1 MKSSASLVSSV
12 FSARVDWHV
21 ALRRRRYPNHP
32 CSHRFVVATSCQ
44 SKLHAAYLLLYV
56 ERASDMAAC
65 SLRFVDLC
73 LSYLSIPFTLA
84 YLAHQRR
91 DIPFNWMFLCFGTFI
106 IACGFTHAMEI
117 WTLWHANYWL
127 SGAIKAVTAVA
138 SIGTAI
144 LLVKLMPQLVAL
156 PSPAALQAEVA
167 QRERAEAKS
176 RALLETAPDAIVV
189 VDQQGTILLVN
200 AQVEKLFGHQP
211 EDLVGKE
218 IETLVPQRFRG
229 GHPGHRTSFFS
240 EPRVRPMGAGLE
252 LYGLHKDG
260 HEFPVEISL
269 SPVET
274 AEGVLVS
281 SAIRDITDRKRA
293 EAKFRGLLEAAP
305 DAMVV
310 VNGRGEIVLVNAQ
323 TEKVFGYRRD
333 ELLGQKVEMLVP
345 QRFRDRHSRHRTGFF
360 TEPRVR
366 PMGKS
371 LELYGLHK
379 DGHEF
384 PVEISLSPLE
394 TEEGLLVSSAI
405 RDISDRKRAEE
416 AAWKLAA
423 IVESSDDAIIGKDLD
438 GLIVSWNQGAER
450 MFGYSAEEAVGRNVS
465 LIYPPEHVDDEIEFL
480 ERLKG
485 GESIEHK
492 ETVRVTKSGMRVDVL
507 ITISPI
513 KDRFGRI
520 VGASKIARDISARK
534 LAEHQVQKLNDI
546 LSERVTELAA
556 INTELESFSYS
567 VSHDLRSPLRHIA
580 GFSQLLMEEYRTD
593 LPSEAQRYLSR
604 IHEGTCRMGQ
614 LIDELLSLA
623 RVGRQ
628 EMKIQVTSLKSIVDE
643 VIRDLSQENP
653 ERAIEWN
660 VQVLPFVDCDP
671 GLVKQ
676 VFVNLLANAVK
687 FTSQREPSG
696 YRSRIVEWGWSAN
709 HLYSRQRSRFQYA
722 TCRQAFRSFPAAAP
736 RGGFSRNRRRFGHR
750 TAHRKKAWRPRL
762 GRGGTRQGRY
772 VLFHSGKRGKRRSI
786 PSSRGES
793 WGNSKWKFCWLKTI
807 RTISNWRCMPCAR
820 EVLRTRSKLPEMES
834 KPWIFSSAEDR
845 TRTAAPPIRQNSC
858 CWTSNCRR

>member
-1 MKSSASLVSSV
+1 MKSSPSLVSSV
-12 FSARVDWHV
+12 FSARFDWHV
-21 ALRRRRYPNHP
+21 ACVAVGILITLATTALLWPRLASQNFMPHIYCYMSNARLIWLH
-32 CSHRFVVATSCQ
+32 VV
-44 SKLHAAYLLLYV
+44 
-56 ERASDMAAC
+56 SD
-65 SLRFVDLC
+65 SLIF

-84 YLAHQRR
+84 YLARQRR
-91 DIPFNWMFLCFGTFI
+91 DIPFNWMLLCFGTFI

-138 SIGTAI
+138 SICTAI

-189 VDQQGTILLVN
+189 VDQQGIILLVN
-200 AQVEKLFGHQP
+200 AQVEKLFGHHP
-211 EDLVGKE
+211 EDLLGKE

-229 GHPGHRTSFFS
+229 GHPGHRTSFFT

-604 IHEGTCRMGQ
+604 IHEGTCRMGR

-687 FTSQREPSG
+687 FTSLRDRAVIEVGSLNGDGPPTIFIRDNG
-696 YRSRIVEWGWSAN
+696 V
-709 HLYSRQRSRFQYA
+709 
-722 TCRQAFRSFPAAAP
+722 
-736 RGGFSRNRRRFGHR
+736 GFSMQHADKLFGVFQRLHR
-750 TAHRKKAWRPRL
+750 AEDFPGTGVGLATVQRIAKKHGGRAWAEAELGKGATFYFTL
-762 GRGGTRQGRY
+762 GREERGDQSHPLEVNHGATA
-772 VLFHSGKRGKRRSI
+772 SGNFAG
-786 PSSRGES
+786 
-793 WGNSKWKFCWLKTI
+793 
-807 RTISNWRCMPCAR
+807 
-820 EVLRTRSKLPEMES
+820 
-834 KPWIFSSAEDR
+834 
-845 TRTAAPPIRQNSC
+845 
-858 CWTSNCRR
+858 